1 MLLAV
6 DQSQDAQ
13 VAARFLEAVRL
24 PRGAALSI
32 VHATEVPHVAIR
44 FPGQQIMLGNWRK
57 EAATDARRLIDR
69 LVPPLRAQ
77 GLRVCPLV
85 RGGLPRSLL
94 LNTVKRMLANLAIL
108 GSHGYSRFMRF
119 LLGSVSELLVSE
131 APASDL
137 IVMGSKGLT
146 GVDRYLL
153 GSVSRRVARHASC
166 SMLVVRQTCR

>member
-1 MLLAV
+1 M
-6 DQSQDAQ
+6 
-13 VAARFLEAVRL
+13 
-24 PRGAALSI
+24 
-32 VHATEVPHVAIR
+32 AIR

-85 RGGLPRSLL
+85 REGLPRSLL
-94 LNTVKRMLANLAIL
+94 LNTVKRMLADLAIR

-153 GSVSRRVARHASC
+153 GSVSRKVARHAPVPRLSAHRW
-166 SMLVVRQTCR
+166 SPSRPLCRSWLLRSARFDWARSI